1 MDHRDF
7 PGGPAVKTL
16 TSNARNGVQSLVG
29 ELKSHRLCRSARF
42 FLKRRDIGAE
52 AIFKETV
59 AENFLKLVKVQT
71 TKPRRSTNSMQD
83 KKENKQ

>member
-42 FLKRRDIGAE
+42 F
-52 AIFKETV
+52 FKE
-59 AENFLKLVKVQT
+59 E
-71 TKPRRSTNSMQD
+71 RHWGRSYI
-83 KKENKQ
+83 